1 MIDKKSSKKIDFG
14 KNFQITN
21 CWKSNSMPNG
31 YKLNRVNSEWTIAVI
46 TSGNMKLNNS
56 GQILTENDIIIFPPN
71 EKQDIVYTN
80 NACSFWINFVG
91 DNIEK
96 ILEQLGIPSLT
107 ICSITTPETISIIE
121 RIINEHLLKN
131 LY

>member
-21 CWKSNSMPNG
+21 CWKSNSMPND

-71 EKQDIVYTN
+71 EKQDIVEN
-80 NACSFWINFVG
+80 KPNFYY
-91 DNIEK
+91 EK
-96 ILEQLGIPSLT
+96 RPLQTMLKMAKKLSKIKNVTIGILS
-107 ICSITTPETISIIE
+107 
-121 RIINEHLLKN
+121 N
-131 LY
+131 